1 MNIDIILIDNKIQ
14 QYFLEEASKIDK
26 YKETLRELE
35 LLLNSNEICGSIRH
49 KIIEEHKICK
59 ERIEDLIRMTSYNFY
74 IVESV
79 PIIESYKKILRT
91 PLKISFFSVP
101 ETATPNQQK
110 ENLVSEYIQIAKK
123 YLKNIDI
130 DIDFTPKIKKV
141 ICDNCSS
148 KKVITSENIFLIC
161 QDCGYEKDLNGTKI
175 SYKDI
180 SRTTILQKYTY
191 ERRSHFRDCINQ
203 FQGKQICKV
212 EPDLDKLLEEEFEK
226 HHMLLGDKNTHKK
239 IRYKNVELEHVMLFL
254 KELGYDKQYDNA
266 KYIYSVITDY
276 KWPDLSHLEDQLMSD
291 FDVLVNAYVKKYK
304 YENKI
309 ARKSFMNIQYVL
321 FQLLNKNKYPC
332 KKEDFNILKTNDR
345 KTFHDDIA
353 KSLFEEL
360 GWNHIALF

>member
-14 QYFLEEASKIDK
+14 QYFLDDAGKIDK
-26 YKETLRELE
+26 YKETLQELDN
-35 LLLNSNEICGSIRH
+35 LLNCPEIGESIKH
-49 KIIEEHKICK
+49 KLAEEYRLCK
-59 ERIEDLIRMTSYNFY
+59 DKIEDLTNMTNYNFY

-91 PLKISFFSVP
+91 PIKISFFSVP
-101 ETATPNQQK
+101 ETATPNEQK
-110 ENLVSEYIQIAKK
+110 ENLISDYIQIAKK

-130 DIDFTPKIKKV
+130 DIDFTVKSKKV
-141 ICDNCSS
+141 VCDNCGS

-203 FQGKQICKV
+203 FQGKQNCKLD
-212 EPDLDKLLEEEFEK
+212 PDLYDDLEKEFEK
-226 HHMLLGDKNTHKK
+226 HNMLIGDKDTLKK
-239 IRYKNVELEHVMLFL
+239 KRYENVELEHVMLFL

-266 KYIYSVITDY
+266 KYIYSVITGK
-276 KWPDLSHLEDQLMSD
+276 KWPDLSHLEDQLMAD

-360 GWNHIALF
+360 GWNHVALF

>member
-26 YKETLRELE
+26 YKETLRELD
-35 LLLNSNEICGSIRH
+35 LLINSDDICGSIKN
-49 KIIEEHKICK
+49 KIVEEHKICK
-59 ERIEDLIRMTSYNFY
+59 ERIEDLIIMTSYNFY

-91 PLKISFFSVP
+91 PVKISFFSIP
-101 ETATPNQQK
+101 ELASPNEQK
-110 ENLVSEYIQIAKK
+110 ENLISEYIQVAKK

-130 DIDFTPKIKKV
+130 DIDFTQKPKKV
-141 ICDNCSS
+141 VCDNCNS

-161 QDCGYEKDLNGTKI
+161 QDCGYEKDLNGAKI

-180 SRTTILQKYTY
+180 SRTTIVQKYTY

-203 FQGKQICKV
+203 YQGKQNCKLDTDV
-212 EPDLDKLLEEEFEK
+212 YEDLEREFEK
-226 HHMLLGDKNTHKK
+226 HNMLAGSKDVPKET
-239 IRYKNVELEHVMLFL
+239 RYKNVELDHIILFL

-266 KYIYSVITDY
+266 KYIYSIITGY

-360 GWNHIALF
+360 GWNHVALF